1 VTNLTAACGHAML
14 GVTMAPSTG
23 RLVAEVLSGR
33 KPSIDLTL
41 LNPDRYA

>member
-1 VTNLTAACGHAML
+1 ML

-23 RLVAEVLSGR
+23 ALVADLLTGR
-33 KPSIDLTL
+33 KPSIPLRL